1 MPTIKTHC
9 KICNCRCGI
18 IATVEEGRVVK
29 VAGDPDCRKNDGALC
44 IKGKA
49 MLELLY
55 DPDRLLHPMARRG
68 EAWDRLPWDAALSE
82 IADKLNDIKEK
93 YGPES
98 VAIYRGMSVYSWLVD
113 SQVRRLAGAF
123 GTPNLFTNAG
133 ICISAK
139 LVATRTT
146 FGKGVSVGGDFRNAK
161 CILLFGTNPAVTGMH
176 RSLRVMKD
184 ILAAKAAGATLIV
197 VDPKRSETAAKA
209 NIHATIRPGTDL
221 ALILGLINHI
231 IENDLHDAD
240 FVARHT
246 VGFDRLREAVR
257 RYTPEMVERTTWV
270 PRETVVEI
278 AQTFA
283 QSKPA
288 CADRRL
294 GIMHHEHGAEAC
306 LAINI
311 LNAIT
316 GNVDVP
322 GGLLVQTNLFDKSN
336 PKFGELSSADKF
348 IPQAAPIT
356 AGHPFTTDIP
366 TMLPDAILT
375 GKPYPIKA
383 MVVFGS
389 NPLISWPNAEVVQRA
404 LAKLD
409 MLVLVDLYR
418 NDSAA
423 FATHLLPAATFLE
436 KLDLQSPNIA
446 APRIVQL
453 QTPVVEPC
461 GEARSEPWIIR
472 ALAKSLGFGDE
483 FPETDEQIM
492 DIVLNQWG
500 SSVAD
505 LKANPSGIEI
515 EPVSVGH
522 YHSHPYP
529 TASGKIELYSPTFEQ
544 AGEPGI
550 PVYQEPSEGPLSTP
564 ELAER
569 YPLILMTGNP
579 VQSSYLSYL
588 HNLPSLHR
596 RNPENW
602 VEIHKDA
609 AAARGIE
616 NGERVSVE
624 SPRGSIQLTAKVSD
638 RIDPRV
644 VAVPYGWGHHFGG
657 SWQLANRDPGENPN
671 VLLDHN
677 NGDKISGMPNYKS
690 TLCQVRKLTAGT
702 DRNRTQFQGNEIRE
716 EYQR

>member
-1 MPTIKTHC
+1 MPEIRTHC

-18 IATVEEGRVVK
+18 IATVEDGKVVK
-29 VAGDPDCRKNDGALC
+29 VTGDPDCRKNDGSLC
-44 IKGKA
+44 VKGRA

-55 DPDRLLHPMARRG
+55 DPDRLLHPMVRRG
-68 EAWDRLPWDAALSE
+68 EDWERHSWDSALDE
-82 IADKLNDIKEK
+82 IAGKLNDIKQK

-113 SQVRRLAGAF
+113 SQVRRLANAF

-139 LVATRTT
+139 IVATRTT

-184 ILAAKAAGATLIV
+184 ILAAKAAGAKLIV
-197 VDPKRSETAAKA
+197 VDPKRSETAYKA
-209 NIHATIRPGTDL
+209 DIHATIRPGTDL
-221 ALILGLINHI
+221 ALILGIINHI
-231 IENDLHDAD
+231 IENDLYDAD

-246 VGFDRLREAVR
+246 AGFDQLREAVWP
-257 RYTPEMVERTTWV
+257 YTPEEVERLTWV
-270 PRETVVEI
+270 PSETVVEI
-278 AQTFA
+278 ARTFA
-283 QSKPA
+283 ESKPA

-336 PKFGELSSADKF
+336 PKFGEFSGAGKYV
-348 IPQAAPIT
+348 PQAKQIT
-356 AGHPFTTDIP
+356 AGHPFAPDIP
-366 TMLPDAILT
+366 TMLPDAILS

-383 MVVFGS
+383 MLIFGS
-389 NPLISWPNAEVVQRA
+389 NPLLSWPNAETVKKA
-404 LAKLD
+404 LAELD
-409 MLVLVDLYR
+409 LLVLVDLYR

-436 KLDLQSPNIA
+436 KLDMQAPNIA
-446 APRIVQL
+446 SPRIVQL

-461 GEARSEPWIIR
+461 GDAQSEPWVIR
-472 ALAKSLGFGDE
+472 ALAGKLGLGDA
-483 FPETDEQIM
+483 FPETDEQII
-492 DIVLNQWG
+492 DAVLDHWG
-500 SSVAD
+500 SSLEE

-515 EPVSVGH
+515 EPVPVGH
-522 YHSHPYP
+522 YHNHPYP
-529 TASGKIELYSPTFEQ
+529 TASGKIELYSPTFEK

-550 PVYQEPSEGPLSTP
+550 PVYHEPSESPLSKP
-564 ELAER
+564 DLAER
-569 YPLILMTGNP
+569 YPLVLMTGNP

-616 NGERVSVE
+616 NGERVAVE
-624 SPRGSIQLTAKVSD
+624 SPRGRIELKAKVTD
-638 RIDPRV
+638 KIDPRV
-644 VAVPYGWGHHFGG
+644 AAIPYGWGHHFGG
-657 SWQLANRDPGENPN
+657 SWQLANQDPGENPN
-671 VLLDHN
+671 LLLDHH
-677 NGDKISGMPNYKS
+677 NGDRISGMPNYKS
-690 TLCQVRKLTAGT
+690 TLCQISKLAVA
-702 DRNRTQFQGNEIRE
+702 D
-716 EYQR
+716 

>member
-18 IATVEEGRVVK
+18 IATVEDGRIVK
-29 VAGDPDCRKNDGALC
+29 VAGDPDCRKNDGTLC
-44 IKGKA
+44 VKGRA
-49 MLELLY
+49 MLELQY
-55 DPDRLLHPMARRG
+55 DPDRLLHPMARQGDGWNRLS
-68 EAWDRLPWDAALSE
+68 WDGALAD
-82 IADKLNDIKEK
+82 IAEKLLAIKSK

-98 VAIYRGMSVYSWLVD
+98 LAIYRGMSVYSWLVD
-113 SQVRRLAGAF
+113 SQIRRFAGAF

-133 ICISAK
+133 ICIGAK
-139 LVATRTT
+139 IVATRTT
-146 FGKGVSVGGDFRNAK
+146 FGTGVSVGGDFRNAR
-161 CILLFGTNPAVTGMH
+161 CILLLGTNPAVTGMH
-176 RSLRVMKD
+176 RSLRIMKD
-184 ILAAKAAGATLIV
+184 ILAAKADGATLIV

-209 NIHATIRPGTDL
+209 HIHATIRPGTDT
-221 ALILGLINHI
+221 ALVLGLINFI
-231 IENDLHDAD
+231 IENNLYDAD
-240 FVARHT
+240 FVGRYT
-246 VGFDRLREAVR
+246 IGFDRLREAVR
-257 RYTPEMVERTTWV
+257 SYTPETVERLTWV
-270 PRETVVEI
+270 RRETVEEI
-278 AQTFA
+278 ARIFA

-294 GIMHHEHGAEAC
+294 GIMHHEHGTEAC

-336 PKFGELSSADKF
+336 PKFRELTGAGKF
-348 IPQAAPIT
+348 VPEAAPIT
-356 AGHPFTTDIP
+356 GDHPFTTDIP

-383 MVVFGS
+383 MLVVGS
-389 NPLISWPNAEVVQRA
+389 NPLISWPNSDAVKRA

-409 MLVLVDLYR
+409 LLVLVDLYR
-418 NDSAA
+418 NDTAA
-423 FATHLLPAATFLE
+423 FATHVLPAATFLE
-436 KLDLQSPNIA
+436 KRDMQAPNIA

-453 QTPVVEPC
+453 QTPVVEPL
-461 GEARSEPWIIR
+461 GDARSEPWIIR
-472 ALAKSLGFGDE
+472 ALAKSLGFGKE
-483 FPETDEQIM
+483 FPETDDQVI
-492 DIVLNQWG
+492 DSILDPWG

-505 LKANPSGIEI
+505 LQANPSGIEI
-515 EPVSVGH
+515 EPASVGH

-529 TASGKIELYSPTFEQ
+529 TASGKIELYSQTLEQ
-544 AGEPGI
+544 KGEPGI
-550 PVYQEPSEGPLSTP
+550 PAYHEPSESPLSNP
-564 ELAER
+564 ALAKH

-602 VEIHKDA
+602 VEIHTDA
-609 AAARGIE
+609 AAARGIV
-616 NGERVSVE
+616 NGDRVTVE
-624 SPRGSIQLTAKVSD
+624 SPRGRIQLPAKVSD

-644 VAVPYGWGHHFGG
+644 AAIPYGWGHHYGG

-677 NGDKISGMPNYKS
+677 NGDRLSGMPNYKS
-690 TLCQVRKLTAGT
+690 TLCQVSKLAAA
-702 DRNRTQFQGNEIRE
+702 
-716 EYQR
+716 